1 MSGRMKIA
9 IGGIIIGLILL
20 FINPWIGL
28 VVIAAAIAVP
38 VGAYLMLD
46 PSQRRRLRNIQQ
58 RRKEILA
65 PAQQPGGAARP
76 ARATSPPGRVRA
88 PAR

>member
-20 FINPWIGL
+20 IINPWIAL
-28 VVIAAAIAVP
+28 VVIAAAVAIP

-46 PSQRRRLRNIQQ
+46 PSQRRRLKRIQE
-58 RRKEILA
+58 RKQL
-65 PAQQPGGAARP
+65 
-76 ARATSPPGRVRA
+76 GR
-88 PAR
+88 